1 MIRPQAPV
9 RSPIGL
15 GPGGLGCGCFSLVGV
30 GLFVLVGLFLAWY
43 FVGLRHVGPR
53 IENGRYTVQGGDGVT
68 RTVELSESRAVVF
81 QVKADSVFD
90 VVQDPNQAI
99 EVVFSEAEVNSK
111 LQLLLEEERKRD
123 PEANIPQI
131 ILVLHPGSTKAY
143 LNREEFLGRTMGIEV
158 DVKFSVTPDRSVDIE
173 VQRVRTGDLPALPF
187 GGTIANAILDKSGL
201 TEDLERSL
209 PAGVQDIRTEE
220 GQLVVTV
227 VPALLDAGDLEGT
240 QRRLG
245 GS

>member
-1 MIRPQAPV
+1 MIRPQAPI
-9 RSPIGL
+9 RSPIGI
-15 GPGGLGCGCFSLVGV
+15 GPGGLGCGCFSFVGL
-30 GLFVLVGLFLAWY
+30 GLFVLAGLFLAWY
-43 FVGLRHVGPR
+43 FVGLRHVGPQ
-53 IENGRYTVQGGDGVT
+53 IENGRYTVQGGDGVE
-68 RTVELSESRAVVF
+68 RTVELSEGRAVIF

-90 VVQDPNQAI
+90 VVPDPNQAI

-111 LQLLLEEERKRD
+111 LQLLLEEKRKRD
-123 PEANIPQI
+123 PEAKILQI

-143 LNREEFLGRTMGIEV
+143 LNREEFLGRTIGIEV
-158 DVKFSVTPDRSVDIE
+158 DVAFNVTAERTVDIE

-201 TEDLERSL
+201 TEELERSL

-227 VPALLDAGDLEGT
+227 VPALLDPSELEGA
-240 QRRLG
+240 QSRLG